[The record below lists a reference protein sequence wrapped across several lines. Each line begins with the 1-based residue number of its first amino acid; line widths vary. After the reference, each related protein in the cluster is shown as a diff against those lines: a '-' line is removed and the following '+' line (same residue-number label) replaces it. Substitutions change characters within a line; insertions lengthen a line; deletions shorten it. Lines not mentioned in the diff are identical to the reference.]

1 MLTELLHK
9 APEDLVMNQGESYRS
24 TQEDRYLI
32 DRTIPFQDY
41 GKGCES
47 QRYRCPMRIHAETI
61 WCCFCF
67 LCQNFKVEMHTDVD
81 ETLCVPLFLHIEVV
95 VWLCGHDSGARC
107 CGFEP
112 WFDQ

>member
-47 QRYRCPMRIHAETI
+47 QR
-61 WCCFCF
+61 
-67 LCQNFKVEMHTDVD
+67 
-81 ETLCVPLFLHIEVV
+81 
-95 VWLCGHDSGARC
+95 
-107 CGFEP
+107 
-112 WFDQ
+112 